1 MAPPYQSDDFDEN
14 SISGSTDV
22 KLTNLANA
30 EVLAWNATTSKWEN
44 ATNGGGGVAQN
55 LQQVLTQG
63 NDGGSLNVRN
73 PGSIGNTGSGAL
85 RLYTNND
92 TTDAASTV
100 INGVQK
106 KVQSS
111 TLRSLN
117 NTGFDAP
124 NGTDTAGFY
133 KIALRRGFP

>member
-1 MAPPYQSDDFDEN
+1 MAPPYQNDDFDEN
-14 SISGSTDV
+14 SISGSIDV
-22 KLTNLANA
+22 KLTNLANT
-30 EVLAWNATTSKWEN
+30 EVLAWNSTTLKWEN
-44 ATNGGGGVAQN
+44 TTNGGGGVAQN

-100 INGVQK
+100 IDGVHSEE
-106 KVQSS
+106 SS
-111 TLRSLN
+111 KL
-117 NTGFDAP
+117 
-124 NGTDTAGFY
+124 
-133 KIALRRGFP
+133 